1 MLKMINDEDTET
13 DALILTHNEAY
24 VESETL
30 LTWLIINLRHIL
42 CLLWFRR
49 ELGILGALKN
59 RRKI

>member
-1 MLKMINDEDTET
+1 MLKMINDEDTQT
-13 DALILTHNEAY
+13 DAIILPHNEAY

-30 LTWLIINLRHIL
+30 LTWLLINLRHIL